1 MYQETELCNEYWFK
15 VCTNTE
21 GQCTIFAGYHS
32 QADTQMYFKK
42 VFQYYKAN
50 GRVVCVRTHEYHN
63 YLPMITSLAL
73 EWIPWP
79 KVMLCGIPHWW
90 CACSMNSWIVVLA
103 EALLIRKG
111 SLQPEY
117 IPYRV
122 TLPFSERKRFN
133 VTSLP
138 ARGLLIS
145 SWNGMAWK
153 VQSLLFLFL
162 PLPTW

>member
-1 MYQETELCNEYWFK
+1 MSIGLRYVPTQKDSAASLQGITVKQILRCISIK
-15 VCTNTE
+15 CSNTIKP
-21 GQCTIFAGYHS
+21 TAS
-32 QADTQMYFKK
+32 
-42 VFQYYKAN
+42 
-50 GRVVCVRTHEYHN
+50 GRVVCVRTSEYHN
-63 YLPMITSLAL
+63 YLPMITFFSL
-73 EWIPWP
+73 EWIPWT

-90 CACSMNSWIVVLA
+90 CACCMNSWIVVLA

-138 ARGLLIS
+138 ACGLLIS
-145 SWNGMAWK
+145 SWNGTAWK
-153 VQSLLFLFL
+153 VQS
-162 PLPTW
+162 